1 MNFDLSF
8 SRSALNKKL
17 FFHPGAK
24 CRLTD
29 VTGIGTVIGIGE
41 TETAIETGIEIET
54 ETDETATEIG
64 TGTAI
69 AIEGVTI
76 EGFFE
81 ISIILNF

>member
-8 SRSALNKKL
+8 SRSELNKKL

-41 TETAIETGIEIET
+41 TETAIETGIET
-54 ETDETATEIG
+54 ETDETVTEIA

-76 EGFFE
+76 EGFSKFQ
-81 ISIILNF
+81 